1 MNCVLLAPGSQN
13 GTKIAKKSIQNSII
27 FMMRLGIDFRTGFGG
42 SSKPKWNQVGTKI
55 YQKGTKITFLCGNV
69 GRPSVP
75 RCHPGG
81 PETISRRPKN
91 VTFVPFWY
99 ILVPTWFH
107 FGLELPPKPVRKL
120 IPRRII
126 KMIVFWI
133 DFLAIVVLFWEPGAN
148 KTHFI
153 FDSVFNWA
161 LRADLDGP
169 TIEPQSRTH
178 IMISPTNHIT
188 WQL

>member
-1 MNCVLLAPGSQN
+1 
-13 GTKIAKKSIQNSII
+13 
-27 FMMRLGIDFRTGFGG
+27 
-42 SSKPKWNQVGTKI
+42 
-55 YQKGTKITFLCGNV
+55 
-69 GRPSVP
+69 
-75 RCHPGG
+75 
-81 PETISRRPKN
+81 
-91 VTFVPFWY
+91 
-99 ILVPTWFH
+99 
-107 FGLELPPKPVRKL
+107 
-120 IPRRII
+120 
-126 KMIVFWI
+126 MIEFWI
-133 DFLAIVVLFWEPGAN
+133 DFLAILVPFWEPGAN